1 MKNAQSFPSDDF
13 LKELYREMLRIRKA
27 EEKLTEWYK
36 SGLINAPIHLY
47 TGQEAVAVG
56 IMSTLKPTDKI
67 VSTHRCRGHY
77 LAKGG
82 NLKAMMAEI
91 LGKVT
96 GNGRGK
102 GGAMHLFD
110 NDAGIVVSAPLV
122 GASIAI
128 AVGIALS
135 SKIKGEDKIVVAFF
149 GDGAVEQGIFW
160 ESLNFASV
168 HRLPI
173 LFVCENNLYAT
184 HSPILRRQPSEV
196 IVSRVSP
203 HHVNTCYIE
212 NANNVLN
219 VLNAAQI
226 MIDRVRLY
234 KQPGFIEACTYRFKE
249 HWGGDEDWHLGYRSY
264 EEGKEWLD
272 NCPLKHIKYVL
283 MKNGV
288 PQLEIEKIDRLVS
301 EEVAEAER
309 FAVES
314 PAPTHKE
321 LISEVWS

>member
-1 MKNAQSFPSDDF
+1 MKDARSFPSDDF
-13 LKELYREMLRIRKA
+13 LKELYREMLLIRKA
-27 EEKLTEWYK
+27 EEKLAEWYR

-56 IMSTLKPTDKI
+56 VMSALRSTDKI

-91 LGKVT
+91 LGKTT
-96 GNGRGK
+96 GNGHGK

-110 NDAGIVVSAPLV
+110 DDAGIVISAPLV

-135 SKIKGEDKIVVAFF
+135 SKMKSEDKIAVAFF

-196 IVSRVSP
+196 IVSRISP
-203 HHVNTCYIE
+203 HRVNTCHIE
-212 NANNVLN
+212 NANNVLS
-219 VLNAAQI
+219 VLESAEL
-226 MIDRVRLY
+226 MVDRVRLNE
-234 KQPGFIEACTYRFKE
+234 PGFIEACTYRFKE
-249 HWGGDEDWHLGYRSY
+249 HWGVDEDWDLGYRNR
-264 EEGKEWLD
+264 EEGEKWLAK
-272 NCPLKHIKYVL
+272 CPLKQIENIFK
-283 MKNGV
+283 KRGI
-288 PQLEIEKIDRLVS
+288 PQSEIEYIGCQIDQ
-301 EEVAEAER
+301 EVNEAAE
-309 FAVES
+309 FAIES
-314 PAPTHKE
+314 PVPSFRE